1 MAGRGTLGVNR
12 TGMRLR
18 LRLRPP
24 RARAC
29 GLCIQF
35 CLVHSNFTPA
45 RPASE
50 ASASTL
56 SSTTCE
62 AHNAAPKRL
71 LPALRSRVLRALA
84 AVPHA
89 AVRAKA
95 AEHDGAVP
103 RMQHGDATGGAQ
115 PAHDAVQSGYSALQ
129 RFRRW
134 PQWPRWRTL
143 QPWPELR
150 RVQLGSSL
158 GRSGVRCTE
167 ASADGHSA
175 CGRGRPR
182 AVRTVRAQV
191 QPGSHCEAPVHLCRP
206 QAWPSAQ
213 PAVGRSV
220 GQLQCPQ
227 ADTAGPPCQWN
238 V

>member
-1 MAGRGTLGVNR
+1 M
-12 TGMRLR
+12 R

-24 RARAC
+24 CGFFLVC
-29 GLCIQF
+29 GLCMGCVGNWGEGFRLNFVLFTAISHA
-35 CLVHSNFTPA
+35 LVPRA
-45 RPASE
+45 ERVRAP
-50 ASASTL
+50 
-56 SSTTCE
+56 STTCA

-191 QPGSHCEAPVHLCRP
+191 QPGPHCEAPVHLCRP
-206 QAWPSAQ
+206 QAWPGAQ